1 MYSISRRYRTL
12 LEVFKGLCKLV
23 CDSSMFKVVSVDH
36 QDSNVTPS
44 IKLIYMWFMI
54 SSDLQATKS
63 GTSTS
68 LLEKAGRTA

>member
-1 MYSISRRYRTL
+1 
-12 LEVFKGLCKLV
+12 
-23 CDSSMFKVVSVDH
+23 
-36 QDSNVTPS
+36 
-44 IKLIYMWFMI
+44 MWFMI